1 MLVSIL
7 TGLISVEGYGMRK
20 LKFRAWDQADQDFWE
35 PSGMI
40 YFDIYSVPKF
50 IGHTFHKKDS
60 DHYESRYLID
70 QFTGLLDSN
79 GVEIYKWDIILSEH
93 DGSVVV
99 EWSVRAAKFGVHV
112 LRHHTYSI
120 EKKTKLRANPRDG
133 IVIGN
138 IHQNPDLLK

>member
-7 TGLISVEGYGMRK
+7 TGLISVEGCGMRDI
-20 LKFRAWDQADQDFWE
+20 KFRGWVGE
-35 PSGMI
+35 
-40 YFDIYSVPKF
+40 
-50 IGHTFHKKDS
+50 KK
-60 DHYESRYLID
+60 ID
-70 QFTGLLDSN
+70 NFCVGTNLFGVSATICDVYDKWSHIELDCIEQFTGLLDSN
-79 GVEIYKWDIILSEH
+79 GVEIYEGDIILSEH

-120 EKKTKLRANPRDG
+120 EKKTKLRAIPRDG

-138 IHQNPDLLK
+138 IHQNPELLK